1 MSRNQFVVTLSLAT
15 FCGLL
20 GGLLGVWLFLP
31 QEVSAQSSDPSTQ
44 VITAGMFRVM
54 DGNGKIRAS
63 FGVGPT
69 GAAYLAINDEAAQ
82 LRTGLA
88 VYKGNP
94 SLVFYH
100 KNADTSAGFPTRW
113 MRDQGCGFTTT
124 RTTCGPYW
132 VVFLSVAAVA
142 FPKAPPLWSSWM
154 RRGISCRRC
163 PKVVAFGAGLS
174 PQTHHPFQ
182 GPEGRHST
190 NAVGTRRLPGPGWAQ

>member
-1 MSRNQFVVTLSLAT
+1 MSRNQFILTLSLAT

-54 DGNGKIRAS
+54 DGDGKIRAS

-69 GAAYLAINDEAAQ
+69 GAAYLAINDKNAQ

-100 KNADTSAGFPTRW
+100 KNADTSAGFPHPLDEGSGVWLYDDKNNLRAILGSLPERSGSGIPESSTSLVLL
-113 MRDQGCGFTTT
+113 DEKGN
-124 RTTCGPYW
+124 
-132 VVFLSVAAVA
+132 FLS
-142 FPKAPPLWSSWM
+142 
-154 RRGISCRRC
+154 
-163 PKVVAFGAGLS
+163 KV
-174 PQTHHPFQ
+174 P
-182 GPEGRHST
+182 
-190 NAVGTRRLPGPGWAQ
+190 